1 MRKLTSTNPRLV
13 GPLLTLECD
22 TVRCANP
29 SAVPP
34 VTTHKRPWGRLAGL
48 LLMLACGLML
58 AAPWARAQEFRGT
71 ISGTVTD
78 SSGAVVAGAQVTV
91 RETRTGTVNRTTT
104 NGAGQYVAPFL
115 LPGDYSITVE
125 ASGFNKLE
133 RTGITL
139 HSQEHPIIN
148 LKLQV
153 GTVSQS
159 VVVSAAAPQLDT
171 ANASIGQVITT
182 ESVADLPLNGRTP
195 TTLTELAAGV
205 VTTAA
210 PQQIHPF
217 DNNAGNSWSIG
228 GTPNQ
233 VSEVL
238 LDGSPDL
245 TLLGALAYAPTQDS
259 VAEVSVRPFDTDAS
273 FGHTIGGVINQVTKS
288 GTNNLHG
295 TLYEFGQISS
305 IDANTYFNNRSGK
318 PTPVFHFNQY
328 GLTVGGPVLIP
339 KVINGKNKLFFFF
352 AWEGLKDST
361 PNTVTTT
368 VPTSTSVGG
377 SPGTGGEVA
386 GDFYQTLLAGCPA
399 GISGYT
405 TAGAAMCNPSGKNTS
420 PYLDPNQIYNPFTAT
435 LSGSSIVR
443 QPIVNNQLTT
453 VGALNSIAQAVMKLF
468 PAPNTTDGVSAD
480 GQDNYISNA
489 PSIDTYDNEFG
500 RMDYNLSSVDHVFFD
515 MRHNYR
521 GQTKNNYFGNGATG
535 TILTRENFGATLD
548 NVYTLNSTTIFDTRF
563 NWTYFNEVHGTPAS
577 AYSPTSI
584 GLPGYMNSSSELLQ
598 LPFINFGTGGSCGSH
613 TSYQCLGDTGS
624 AMDPTTSYQVFTDM
638 VKVIGRHSLKVGFD
652 GRQYRMSIQNFGDSS
667 GNFTFNSNFVTAGT
681 GAAAQTFGGDL
692 ASFLLGLPSDGQY
705 DLNARADYHQYY
717 VGTFVQDD
725 WHVSNKL
732 TFNMGLRFDIDTPFR
747 EKLGRTVNGFNP
759 TAPINYAQTP
769 NFSPTTVT
777 QNGTSYTINS
787 INTLGGL
794 TYPTGGN
801 GAVYATNSGFFSPR
815 FGFSYSPDTKT
826 VFRGGFGI
834 FVQPETLA
842 SLASTGKY
850 SSSALS
856 NQEGFSASTSYVA
869 TTNNYLTASNTIS
882 NPFPSGFE
890 LPVGSSA
897 GASTFL
903 GQAISF
909 LAPVQHDPYSE
920 RWDIGFQRSLT
931 NSTMLEMLY
940 VGNHSLHLPVQSQN
954 LNATELGYLS
964 LTPYRNQNI
973 AKAYGEAVTN
983 PFYQTLGATNT
994 TGENKS
1000 KTVGFGSLLGLY
1012 PQHANAAVTVQ
1023 NQTIGQSNFNSFIV
1037 HMEQRATHGLT
1048 LTANYSFSKM
1058 IEADT
1063 YLNDV
1068 DTQLTRRISP
1078 FDHTHHFT
1086 VGTTYVLPFGR
1097 GKMFSFGNSRLWDAI
1112 AGGFVLNGIYQFQT
1126 GAPID
1131 FTADIPLQPGTTLRQ
1146 IKNSTRNTA
1155 AVGSGTPALSKSLF
1169 VTGNST
1175 SCPTTGSCDGSDFIN
1190 GQYVYHYRTLPQTL
1204 SWVRQDGYNNL
1215 DASLLKNFNFTERAH
1230 LQLRFETFNLLNH
1243 AIFNE
1248 PNVSNATASNFGYIT
1263 STTSGSLPRQVQIGG
1278 RIVF

>member
-1 MRKLTSTNPRLV
+1 MCKFTSADRILV
-13 GPLLTLECD
+13 GPLIVSGRYR
-22 TVRCANP
+22 VRYAD
-29 SAVPP
+29 SEAVAPGIS
-34 VTTHKRPWGRLAGL
+34 HRMRWGRLAGL
-48 LLMLACGLML
+48 LFMLACGLL
-58 AAPWARAQEFRGT
+58 LTAPWAGAQEFRGT

-78 SSGAVVAGAQVTV
+78 SSGAVVPGAQVTV
-91 RETRTGTVNRTTT
+91 QETRTGAVNRTMTT
-104 NGAGQYVAPFL
+104 NAGEYVVPFL

-125 ASGFNKLE
+125 ANGFDKLE

-139 HSQEHPIIN
+139 HAQEHPIIN

-171 ANASIGQVITT
+171 ANASVGQVITT

-210 PQQIHPF
+210 PQQVHPF

-238 LDGSPDL
+238 MDGSPDL

-328 GLTVGGPVLIP
+328 GLTVGGPVMIP
-339 KVINGKNKLFFFF
+339 KVVNGKNKLFFFF
-352 AWEGLKDST
+352 AWESLKDST
-361 PNTVTTT
+361 PATTTTT
-368 VPTSTSVGG
+368 VPTTSSIGG

-405 TAGAAMCNPSGKNTS
+405 SSGAAMCNPSGKNTS
-420 PYLDPNQIYNPFTAT
+420 PYLDPNQLYNPYTAT

-443 QPIVNNQLTT
+443 QPIVNNQLTS
-453 VGALNSIAQAVMKLF
+453 VGALDSVAQAVMKLF
-468 PAPNTTDGVSAD
+468 PAPNNTAGASSD

-489 PSIDTYDNEFG
+489 PSVDNYDNEFG
-500 RMDYNLSSVDHVFFD
+500 RMDYNLSSLDHVFFD

-521 GQTKNNYFGNGATG
+521 SQTKNNYFGNGATG

-548 NVYTLNSTTIFDTRF
+548 NVYTLNSTTIFDTRL
-563 NWTYFNEVHGTPAS
+563 NWTYFNEVHGTPATK
-577 AYSPTSI
+577 YSPTAI
-584 GLPGYMNSSSELLQ
+584 GLPGYMNNASELLQ
-598 LPFINFGTGGSCGSH
+598 LPFMNFATGSSCGNHS
-613 TSYQCLGDTGS
+613 SYQCLGDTGS
-624 AMDPTTSYQVFTDM
+624 AMDPTTSYQLFTDM

-652 GRQYRMSIQNFGDSS
+652 GRQYRMSIQNFGNSS
-667 GNFTFNSNFVTAGT
+667 GSFTFNSNFVTAGT
-681 GAAAQTFGGDL
+681 GAAPQTFGSDL
-692 ASFLLGLPSDGQY
+692 ASFLLGLPSSGQF

-717 VGTFVQDD
+717 IGTFVQDD
-725 WHVSNKL
+725 WHVTDKL
-732 TFNMGLRFDIDTPFR
+732 TLNMGMRFDIDTPFR

-759 TAPINYAQTP
+759 TATINYAQTP
-769 NFSPTTVT
+769 NFSPTSVT
-777 QNGTSYTINS
+777 QNGTTYTINS
-787 INTLGGL
+787 INTAGGL
-794 TYPTGGN
+794 TYPSGPN
-801 GAVYATNSGFFSPR
+801 GAVYATNNGFLSPR

-826 VFRGGFGI
+826 VFRGGFGV

-850 SSSALS
+850 SSNALS
-856 NQEGFSASTSYVA
+856 NQEGFSASTLYLA
-869 TTNNYLTASNTIS
+869 TTNNYLTAANSLS
-882 NPFPSGFE
+882 NPFPQGFE
-890 LPVGSSA
+890 QPVGSA
-897 GASTFL
+897 DGASTFL
-903 GQAISF
+903 GQAIAF

-931 NSTMLEMLY
+931 NSMMLEMLY
-940 VGNHSLHLPVQSQN
+940 VGNHSLHLPVQTQN
-954 LNATELGYLS
+954 LNATQYQYLS
-964 LTPYRNQNI
+964 LTPYRNQNM

-983 PFYQTLGATNT
+983 PFYQTLGASNT
-994 TGENKS
+994 TGLNKS
-1000 KTVGFGSLLGLY
+1000 KTVGFGSLLGAY
-1012 PQHANAAVTVQ
+1012 PQFANSSVAIE
-1023 NQTIGQSNFNSFIV
+1023 NQTIGQSSFNSFII

-1068 DTQLTRRISP
+1068 DTQLERRISP

-1086 VGTTYVLPFGR
+1086 VGSTYVLPFGR
-1097 GKMFSFGNSRLWDAI
+1097 GKMFSLGNSRLWDAI

-1131 FTADIPLQPGTTLRQ
+1131 FTNDIPLQSGATLRQ
-1146 IKNSTRNTA
+1146 IKNQTRNTA
-1155 AVGSGTPALSKSLF
+1155 EPGSGTPALSTNVL

-1175 SCPTTGSCDGSDFIN
+1175 SCPTTGACDGSTFIN
-1190 GQYVYHYRTLPQTL
+1190 GQYAYHYRTLPQTL

-1215 DASLLKNFNFTERAH
+1215 DASLLKNINFTERAH
-1230 LQLRFETFNLLNH
+1230 FQLRFETFNLLNH
-1243 AIFNE
+1243 PIFNA

-1263 STTSGSLPRQVQIGG
+1263 STTSGALPRQVQIGG
-1278 RIVF
+1278 RLVF